1 LSERQETEKKIV
13 AMSWQHGAMVVVVA
27 ALVGTLG
34 ADAEIDFRPP
44 AIPLF
49 TTDPFMQTW

>member
-1 LSERQETEKKIV
+1 
-13 AMSWQHGAMVVVVA
+13 MSWQQGAMVVVVV
-27 ALVGTLG
+27 ALVSTLG
-34 ADAEIDFRPP
+34 ADAKIDFRPP